1 MPKIK
6 AISCTNVFVCLA
18 SVLFDRNWESL
29 ARRQGCVEI
38 FTLCGRFSML
48 WWLRVEMCG
57 SEDKLNNHLQRGRG
71 ISSDTSGEICD
82 GACDARKLRNEVAT

>member
-1 MPKIK
+1 
-6 AISCTNVFVCLA
+6 
-18 SVLFDRNWESL
+18 
-29 ARRQGCVEI
+29 
-38 FTLCGRFSML
+38 ML